1 MCSSYTHLN
10 EVLKRLAKVLENQLK
25 EDTFEKGMKVTLDN
39 FNKMIGVRDGPSIR
53 HAYQNNS
60 TGGYASAVRGLPS
73 NLKVIPLLFFCCS

>member
-39 FNKMIGVRDGPSIR
+39 FNKMIGVRVFGMPIKIIVPEAMLLR
-53 HAYQNNS
+53 LGAYHR
-60 TGGYASAVRGLPS
+60 T
-73 NLKVIPLLFFCCS
+73 